1 MKNEMKLTRR
11 GALLAGAGLSLAA
24 CSEQRFEPILA
35 REGPFKHGVASGDPD
50 QTSLILWTA
59 VTGTAATGDERAP
72 VSVEV
77 SETPDFAR
85 LVFTE
90 ELQPSGPATGGATPY
105 KILATGLEPGRPV
118 WYRFRFREHLSP
130 AGMAKPLPSGAVDQF
145 RIAAFSCSNYP
156 AGFFNAYAHAA
167 ERGDIDLAV
176 HLGDYFYEYGPGE
189 YATEDAERLSR
200 MPDPAHELLTY
211 DDYAR
216 RHAQYS
222 ADPDLQALKAA
233 APLVMVWDD
242 HETANNAWVGGA
254 ENHQPDEGDWIERR
268 DAAMRAWRA
277 WTPSRDSEPMHERWG
292 AVQIGDLA
300 TLIFLETRLT
310 ARSEE
315 IIMEPFPVDPDTA
328 DPDDPEARAEV
339 AAWLERT
346 AGEDRRTLLGERQL
360 ADVTA
365 ALAGSVEAGKPWRI
379 FANQVIMGRVP
390 APNYPKVMPFWLRWA
405 IQGNDPLAWS
415 FIKRFAFGTPFNLD
429 AWDGFP
435 AERERLYAAARAL
448 NADFIT
454 LTGDTHNAWVL
465 DLHDQAGARVGTE
478 FGVTS
483 VSSPSRFERLNLPGV
498 DFGIYTEQAAP
509 EVLRHNAYDRGYLH
523 LTLTPDEARAELMVV
538 DTCKSREFTAYSDSV
553 WRVTPA
559 IDGAVSGVERLA

>member
-1 MKNEMKLTRR
+1 MKNEIKLTRR
-11 GALLAGAGLSLAA
+11 AALLAGAGIGLAA
-24 CSEQRFEPILA
+24 CSEARFEPLPA

-50 QTSLILWTA
+50 QTSLVLWTA
-59 VTGTAATGDERAP
+59 VTGAEGAP
-72 VSVEV
+72 LTVEV
-77 SETPDFAR
+77 SDTPDFAQ
-85 LVFTE
+85 LTFTDAVAA
-90 ELQPSGPATGGATPY
+90 SGPATAGATPY
-105 KILATGLEPGRPV
+105 KTIVGGLEPGRPV

-130 AGMAKPLPSGAVDQF
+130 AGTAKPLPVGAVDEF
-145 RIAAFSCSNYP
+145 RIAAFSCANYP

-167 ERGDIDLAV
+167 QRGDIDLAV
-176 HLGDYFYEYGPGE
+176 HLGDYLYEYGADG

-200 MPDPAHELLTY
+200 VPDPAHEILSY

-233 APLVMVWDD
+233 APLVMIWDD
-242 HETANNAWVGGA
+242 HETANNSWKDGA
-254 ENHQPDEGDWIERR
+254 ENHQADEGDWIARR
-268 DAAMRAWRA
+268 DAAIRAWSA
-277 WTPSRDSEPMHERWG
+277 WTPSRDSMPMHERWG
-292 AVQIGDLA
+292 ALQIGDLA
-300 TLIFLETRLT
+300 TLVFLETRLT

-315 IIMEPFPVDPDTA
+315 ILMDPFPVDPGAA

-346 AGEDRRTLLGERQL
+346 AGEDSRTLLGGRQL
-360 ADVTA
+360 VDVTA
-365 ALAGSVEAGKPWRI
+365 ALAASVEAGQPWRI

-390 APNYPKVMPFWLRWA
+390 APDYPKVMPFWLRWA
-405 IQGNDPLAWS
+405 VRANDPLAWD
-415 FIKRFAFGTPFNLD
+415 FIQRFAFGTPLNLD

-435 AERERLYAAARAL
+435 AERERLYAAARAV

-478 FGVTS
+478 FGVSS

-498 DFGIYTEQAAP
+498 DFGTYTEDFAP
-509 EVLRHNAYDRGYLH
+509 EVLRHNAYDRGYVH

-538 DTCKSREFTAYSDSV
+538 DTCKSRDFTAYPDSV
-553 WRVTPA
+553 WRVAPA
-559 IDGAVSGVERLA
+559 RGGAVPGVERIA

>member
-1 MKNEMKLTRR
+1 MKNEVTLTRR
-11 GALLAGAGLSLAA
+11 AALLAGAGVSLAA
-24 CSEQRFEPILA
+24 CSEQRFDPLPQP
-35 REGPFKHGVASGDPD
+35 EGPFKHGVASGDPD
-50 QTSLILWTA
+50 QTSMVLWTA
-59 VTGTAATGDERAP
+59 VTGADGAP

-77 SETPDFAR
+77 ADTPDFAR
-85 LVFTE
+85 LVFTDQIE
-90 ELQPSGPATGGATPY
+90 PAGPETAGATPY

-118 WYRFRFREHLSP
+118 WYRFRFREHVSG
-130 AGMAKPLPSGAVDQF
+130 AGTAKPLPQGPVDQF

-167 ERGDIDLAV
+167 RRGDVDLAV
-176 HLGDYFYEYGPGE
+176 HLGDYLYEYGPGE

-200 MPDPAHELLTY
+200 QPEPPHEIVSY
-211 DDYAR
+211 EDYAR

-222 ADPDLQALKAA
+222 SDPDLQALKAA
-233 APLVMVWDD
+233 APLVMIWDD
-242 HETANNAWVGGA
+242 HETANNAWMNGA
-254 ENHQPDEGDWIERR
+254 ENHQADEGAWTARR
-268 DAAMRAWRA
+268 DAAMAAWSA
-277 WTPSRDSEPMHERWG
+277 WTPTRDRTPAHERWG
-292 AVQIGDLA
+292 ALQIGDLA

-315 IIMEPFPVDPDTA
+315 ILMEPFPVDVDTA
-328 DPDDPEARAEV
+328 DPDDPGARAEV

-346 AGEDRRTLLGERQL
+346 AGDEGRTLLGERQL
-360 ADVTA
+360 ADVASALGASVA
-365 ALAGSVEAGKPWRI
+365 AGQPWRV

-405 IQGNDPLAWS
+405 IQANDPLAWS

-429 AWDGFP
+429 AWDGYP
-435 AERERLYAAARAL
+435 AERERLYAAARAA

-465 DLHDQAGARVGTE
+465 DLRDGEGARVGTE

-498 DFGIYTEQAAP
+498 DFGVYTEDAAP
-509 EVLRHNAYDRGYLH
+509 EVLRHNAYDRGYVH
-523 LTLTPDEARAELMVV
+523 LTLTRDEARAELMTV
-538 DTCKSREFTAYSDSV
+538 DTVKDREFSARPDSV
-553 WRVTPA
+553 WRVRPA
-559 IDGAVSGVERLA
+559 QGGAVPPVERIS